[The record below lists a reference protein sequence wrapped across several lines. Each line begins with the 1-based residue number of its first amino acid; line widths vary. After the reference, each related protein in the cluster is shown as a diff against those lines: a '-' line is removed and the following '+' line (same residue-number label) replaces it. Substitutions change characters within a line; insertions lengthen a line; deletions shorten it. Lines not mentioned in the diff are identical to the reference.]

1 MYVMFV
7 CLYICYVC
15 MCVMFVCLYVCYV
28 CMFVYMLCLYVCY
41 VCMYVMFV
49 YMLCLYVCYVCMY
62 VMLLLLDASHLGR
75 MGASTTPRSGR
86 DTFICFRNS
95 PRYYPFYEQS
105 NYPLQLYSP
114 QRHENNDVHL
124 FTTPCIFCIIV
135 PSYVIRQQ
143 TFLIIEYNN
152 LIQFVRVHLHVMD

>member
-1 MYVMFV
+1 MFV
-7 CLYICYVC
+7 CILCLYVCYVC
-15 MCVMFVCLYVCYV
+15 MCVMFVCMLCLYVCYV
-28 CMFVYMLCLYVCY
+28 CMYVMFVCVLCLYVCYVCMCVMFVYMLCLYVCY

-49 YMLCLYVCYVCMY
+49 CLYIMLCLHVCYVCMY

-75 MGASTTPRSGR
+75 RGAPTTPRSGR
-86 DTFICFRNS
+86 DTFIYFRNS

-124 FTTPCIFCIIV
+124 FTTPCICLRLSQV
-135 PSYVIRQQ
+135 
-143 TFLIIEYNN
+143 T
-152 LIQFVRVHLHVMD
+152 